1 MARSVKTAEQR
12 VAEIDAK
19 IAAHK
24 SNIATL
30 EAKKEAILNP
40 KSRAKRVTIKTVIDK
55 AKADGMSPEDIA
67 KKLGIKNET

>member
-1 MARSVKTAEQR
+1 MARSTKTTEQR

-40 KSRAKRVTIKTVIDK
+40 KARAKRVTIKTVIDQ

-67 KKLGIKNET
+67 KKLGIKIED

>member
-1 MARSVKTAEQR
+1 MARSTKTNEQR

-40 KSRAKRVTIKTVIDK
+40 KARAKRVTIKTVIDQ

-67 KKLGIKNET
+67 KKLGIKIEA

>member
-1 MARSVKTAEQR
+1 MARSTKTNEQR

-40 KSRAKRVTIKTVIDK
+40 KARAKRVTIKTVIDQ

-67 KKLGIKNET
+67 KKLGIKVEA

>member
-67 KKLGIKNET
+67 KKLGIKIET

>member
-1 MARSVKTAEQR
+1 MARSTKTNEQR

-40 KSRAKRVTIKTVIDK
+40 KARAKRVTIKTVIDE

-67 KKLGIKNET
+67 KKLGIKIEA